1 MNDPILTEIQEIKR
15 KHAERYNFD
24 VLAMCKDIINT
35 QQQREK
41 SGWTLLRQPLS
52 LKSHSLSSNLSRL

>member
-41 SGWTLLRQPLS
+41 SGWTLLHQPLS
-52 LKSHSLSSNLSRL
+52 LKSRSLNSNLSRA